1 MYGLSF
7 EKINVIIACYEDI
20 FVRYSI
26 KKGDNDQLHPQ
37 FAIIVFNI
45 KSYSFFVVKNKQTSL
60 RFLVVEKFITCFPPE
75 KPRDIA
81 FYPISP

>member
-45 KSYSFFVVKNKQTSL
+45 KRSL
-60 RFLVVEKFITCFPPE
+60 RFLVLETFITCFPPE

>member
-45 KSYSFFVVKNKQTSL
+45 KSSL
-60 RFLVVEKFITCFPPE
+60 RFLVLETFITCFPPE